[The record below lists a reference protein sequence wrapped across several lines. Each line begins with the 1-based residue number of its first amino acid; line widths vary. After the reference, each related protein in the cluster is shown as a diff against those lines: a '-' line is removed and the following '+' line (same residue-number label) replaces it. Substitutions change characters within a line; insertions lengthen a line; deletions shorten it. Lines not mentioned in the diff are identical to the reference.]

1 MKIRFYFA
9 TMLFLALGAPLLTG
23 CGGSSN
29 GSSNVPLPVQPPPAS
44 ADQLAV
50 VARSTQ
56 TQWRVGTPVALEI
69 EVKNV
74 SDRAA
79 ALQFSSGQ
87 RFDFAATREGE
98 TQPVWRWSMD
108 KVFTQIFGSQTL
120 SAGQSLK
127 FSATWEDPTPG
138 RYRIVG
144 TITANGGIDAAP
156 FTIEVLP

>member
-1 MKIRFYFA
+1 MKIRFYSVA
-9 TMLFLALGAPLLTG
+9 MLFLALGVPLLKG

-44 ADQLAV
+44 ADQFAV

-56 TQWRVGTPVALEI
+56 TQWRDGTPVALEI

-79 ALQFSSGQ
+79 TLQFPSGQ
-87 RFDFAATREGE
+87 SFDFAATREGE

-108 KVFTQIFGSQTL
+108 KVFTQVFRSQTL

-127 FSATWEDPTPG
+127 FSARWEDPSPG

-144 TITANGGIDAAP
+144 TIAANGGIDAAP
-156 FTIEVLP
+156 FTIEIVP